1 VRALRAYG
9 MSVSTAIIRISGVMG
24 ALVKLRKQQRKAA
37 VRIQVING
45 VLARQHFKDGSD
57 AGFAPL
63 VAGTYEVT
71 SPAKEGQL
79 EVKKDAEHS
88 VFMPLDKL
96 ENYVKQGD
104 IQKIM

>member
-1 VRALRAYG
+1 
-9 MSVSTAIIRISGVMG
+9 MRIT
-24 ALVKLRKQQRKAA
+24 
-37 VRIQVING
+37 VING
-45 VLARQHFKDGSD
+45 VLARQKNKDGSD

-71 SPAKEGQL
+71 GPAKDGQL

-96 ENYVKQGD
+96 DNYVKLGD
-104 IQKIM
+104 IQII

>member
-1 VRALRAYG
+1 
-9 MSVSTAIIRISGVMG
+9 MRI
-24 ALVKLRKQQRKAA
+24 K
-37 VRIQVING
+37 VING

-63 VAGTYEVT
+63 PAGTYEVIG
-71 SPAKEGQL
+71 PAKDGQL

-96 ENYVKQGD
+96 ENHVQQGD
-104 IQKIM
+104 IQIM